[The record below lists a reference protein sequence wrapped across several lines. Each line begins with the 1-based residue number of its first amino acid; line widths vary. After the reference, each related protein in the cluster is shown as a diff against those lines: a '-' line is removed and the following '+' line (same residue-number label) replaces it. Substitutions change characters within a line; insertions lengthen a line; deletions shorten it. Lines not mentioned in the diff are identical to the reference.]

1 MKQPIVLW
9 LDGDY
14 RRKQH
19 SKSPGVRRVRSFGFP
34 IGRTPPLLLA
44 GMLLAMMLLAGMGCT
59 MVPQGW
65 LPLDGEIS
73 DDKSA
78 EASRLTG
85 VGVESEGLV
94 LGESEGAGLS
104 ATQLLSFVA
113 AQLAEQRSATARR
126 EIHGYPEVAWQLL
139 RGPVPA
145 TNATALRAIAA
156 AHDAQC
162 IHPSAAGWQALLE
175 DRQQRPLPYQR
186 YAQRRVAFLETL
198 RQGFPGQALETHPLP
213 PATDGLPAVMA
224 IDAWQLTGTALLLD
238 GRPAQAADALE
249 QGVRVAA
256 NKYPYYQAHLRLQW
270 SEALRGAGRIDQADT
285 AWRDAVSVAQTGLR
299 ADPPLLD
306 PNYWQQV
313 AYHRPVDQPWP
324 ESLVQTL
331 AQRAARYGVM
341 ADTERSSSGA
351 ASGDVSVER
360 YLWACMG
367 QWWLERGEPQAALVA
382 WRRAAGFTVDPLDQQ
397 RLELAQAK
405 ALMALEQPAAAT
417 TLLVAIS
424 DSTDRP
430 IQADALAT
438 LGSLRLASGST
449 KQGYHLLSRALTE
462 TDSTDWPGRARAE
475 ADFGL
480 AHLLVGD
487 QSAGLDWLRRAQ
499 SRFESDG
506 AHDDL
511 IQSLENELAYAQQ
524 TNSKD
529 RVRTLEQRI
538 EHLQR

>member
-1 MKQPIVLW
+1 MKPPIFLW
-9 LDGDY
+9 LA
-14 RRKQH
+14 
-19 SKSPGVRRVRSFGFP
+19 GV
-34 IGRTPPLLLA
+34 LLA
-44 GMLLAMMLLAGMGCT
+44 LGGCT
-59 MVPQGW
+59 MVPPSW
-65 LPLDGEIS
+65 LPLDGEFS

-85 VGVESEGLV
+85 VGVESEGLL
-94 LGESEGAGLS
+94 LGESEGTGL
-104 ATQLLSFVA
+104 APTQLLSSVA
-113 AQLAEQRSATARR
+113 DQLAERRSASARR
-126 EIHGYPEVAWQLL
+126 EIHGYPDVAWQLL

-145 TNATALRAIAA
+145 THATALRAIAA

-162 IHPSAAGWQALLE
+162 IRPSAATWQDLLE
-175 DRQQRPLPYQR
+175 DRQQRPVAYQR
-186 YAQRRVAFLETL
+186 YAQRRAAFLETL
-198 RQGFPGQALETHPLP
+198 RQGFPDQAVQTQPLA
-213 PATDGLPAVMA
+213 PAADGLPALIS

-238 GRPAQAADALE
+238 GRPAEAAGALE
-249 QGVRVAA
+249 QGIRIAA
-256 NKYPYYQAHLRLQW
+256 NQYPYYEAHLRLQW
-270 SEALRGAGRIDQADT
+270 SEALRGAGRIDQADA
-285 AWRDAVSVAQTGLR
+285 AWRDAVAVAQAGLR
-299 ADPPLLD
+299 ANPPLLD
-306 PNYWQQV
+306 PNYWQQA

-324 ESLVQTL
+324 ESLIQTL

-341 ADTERSSSGA
+341 TDTGQSSPSPSSTSNQA
-351 ASGDVSVER
+351 SVER
-360 YLWACMG
+360 HLWACMG

-382 WRRAAGFTVDPLDQQ
+382 WRRAAGFAVDPLDQQ

-405 ALMALEQPAAAT
+405 ALLALEQPAAAT

-424 DSTDRP
+424 DSTDRQ

-462 TDSTDWPGRARAE
+462 TDAVDWPGRARAE

-487 QSAGLDWLRRAQ
+487 QSTGLQWLHRAQ

-511 IQSLENELAYAQQ
+511 LQSLENELAYAQQ
-524 TNSKD
+524 TNSKAQ
-529 RVRTLEQRI
+529 VRTLEQRI

>member
-1 MKQPIVLW
+1 MKPPIFLW
-9 LDGDY
+9 LDGDHD
-14 RRKQH
+14 RKEPARSH
-19 SKSPGVRRVRSFGFP
+19 GVRLGRSSAFA
-34 IGRTPPLLLA
+34 IRRIRLLCLA
-44 GMLLAMMLLAGMGCT
+44 GMLLALGGCT

-94 LGESEGAGLS
+94 LGESEGSGLGP
-104 ATQLLSFVA
+104 TQLLSSVA
-113 AQLAEQRSATARR
+113 DQLAKRRDASARR
-126 EIHGYPEVAWQLL
+126 EIHGYPDVAWQLL

-145 TNATALRAIAA
+145 THATALRAIAA

-162 IHPSAAGWQALLE
+162 IDPSAATWQALLE
-175 DRQQRPLPYQR
+175 DRQQRPVAYQY
-186 YAQRRVAFLETL
+186 YAQRRAAFLETL
-198 RQGFPGQALETHPLP
+198 RQGFPDQALQTHPLP
-213 PATDGLPAVMA
+213 PAADGLPALIS

-238 GRPAQAADALE
+238 GRPAEAAGALE
-249 QGVRVAA
+249 QGIRIAA
-256 NKYPYYQAHLRLQW
+256 NQYPYYEAHLRLQW
-270 SEALRGAGRIDQADT
+270 SEALRGAGRIDQADA
-285 AWRDAVSVAQTGLR
+285 AWQDAVAVAQVGLR
-299 ADPPLLD
+299 ANPPLLD
-306 PNYWQQV
+306 PNYWQQA

-341 ADTERSSSGA
+341 TDTGQTSLSSTSSQA
-351 ASGDVSVER
+351 SVER
-360 YLWACMG
+360 HLWACMG

-382 WRRAAGFTVDPLDQQ
+382 WRRAAGFTVDPMDQQ

-405 ALMALEQPAAAT
+405 ALLALEQPAAAT

-424 DSTDRP
+424 DSTDRQ

-449 KQGYHLLSRALTE
+449 KQGYALLSRALTE
-462 TDSTDWPGRARAE
+462 TDSVDWPGRARAE

-487 QSAGLDWLRRAQ
+487 QSTGIDWLHRAQ
-499 SRFESDG
+499 ARFEAAG

-511 IQSLENELAYAQQ
+511 LQSLENELAYAEQRKL
-524 TNSKD
+524 TSEAKSL
-529 RVRTLEQRI
+529 RQRI
-538 EHLQR
+538 ERLQR